1 LRLEATLPRRNPA
14 RLSQTY
20 LALGKAQGALSQLD
34 RAVQTLRQAVQLVAQ
49 PEAERA
55 LAQVQAD
62 IARYEQALAAASQS
76 RALLERVRL
85 PDLHSLAF
93 VIALQA
99 QHSLALGRL
108 EMAQQYA
115 DELIALLR
123 QRRHELSLAA
133 DDPTAQAL
141 LSLWRGAEAADAQLA
156 AAEYR
161 AALAVLQAQA
171 QPNAALI
178 KVVTYLLERVTA

>member
-1 LRLEATLPRRNPA
+1 
-14 RLSQTY
+14 Y
-20 LALGKAQGALSQLD
+20 LALGKAQAALSQLD
-34 RAVQTLRQAVQLVAQ
+34 RAAQTLQQAVRLAAQ

-76 RALLERVRL
+76 RAFLERMRL

-99 QHSLALGRL
+99 QHNLALGRL
-108 EMAQQYA
+108 DMAQHHA

-141 LSLWRGAEAADAQLA
+141 LSLLRGAEAADVQLA

-161 AALAVLQAQA
+161 AALAALQGQV
-171 QPNAALI
+171 QPNATLI
-178 KVVTYLLERVTA
+178 KVAAYLLERVRA